1 MWIQVRSMDGRKSV
15 RIDNLSK
22 LTPIEQLRERLAKE
36 FSAEPVPLVPNTCRA
51 CQQQFADSQ
60 LVEAV
65 RKVKWRFLNT
75 SMYNLS
81 HEVSNRVGGWSN
93 NYCHYCIRTLVCFS

>member
-36 FSAEPVPLVPNTCRA
+36 FSAEPSRQRLFYRGQAGAVSTMIISCLFVSSRNMYCGATVSFCASNFELEVENT
-51 CQQQFADSQ
+51 
-60 LVEAV
+60 
-65 RKVKWRFLNT
+65 
-75 SMYNLS
+75 LS
-81 HEVSNRVGGWSN
+81 KLL
-93 NYCHYCIRTLVCFS
+93 ITLLY